1 MARKDSPATT
11 GLIALERRHFADWLG
26 ELSADSWA
34 DDTLCRGWSVADVVG
49 HVTFPWRVS
58 TPRLLAQMIRHR
70 GFDGASRAG
79 APALARIG
87 PAALIEAIRE
97 HADDMTRPPGASIH
111 DLLAEIVIH
120 PLDIALPLDRSWV
133 PDAAATAELLD
144 YLTTSKKGGHYHPTG
159 GVSDLS
165 FVATDID
172 WAWGTGAE
180 LRGPAAGLALVL
192 TGRGLTADIEGPG
205 VEVLPHPG

>member
-1 MARKDSPATT
+1 MARNDSPATT
-11 GLIALERRHFADWLG
+11 ALIASERRRFADWLG

-34 DDTLCRGWSVADVVG
+34 DDTLCRGWSVADIVG

-58 TPRLLAQMIRHR
+58 TPPLLGQMARHR

-144 YLTTSKKGGHYHPTG
+144 YLTTSKKGGHYHPAGCVRPQFRRHRHRLGLGQRRGTPRPRRRRSSATE
-159 GVSDLS
+159 VPMPR
-165 FVATDID
+165 VACC
-172 WAWGTGAE
+172 
-180 LRGPAAGLALVL
+180 
-192 TGRGLTADIEGPG
+192 GPG
-205 VEVLPHPG
+205 VEVLPPRG